1 MDGEV
6 GGGER
11 AIIFNSPPLPLSLFL
26 TDNHSFGTDFFLSPA
41 SLAIKVK
48 DGGYNFR

>member
-26 TDNHSFGTDFFLSPA
+26 TDNHSFGTDFFLSLA
-41 SLAIKVK
+41 SVAIEIK
-48 DGGYNFR
+48 DGGYKFR